1 MSSSLS
7 AIAAFVTL
15 CPWGPPTPGSVT
27 WRQLCTRKLKVQ
39 GILAKSSHWE
49 NNIWISKKKPSAL
62 TWLATVFGIKSS
74 LAMANLFIG
83 ADLETFCNYWNLSE
97 KMLMT
102 SVNFRDSSHVL
113 YIRIHIA
120 LLLFNRIG
128 LTSQRCIWI
137 CYVDSLTR
145 QALINRVSKSDTEKN
160 SANNTRVNSK
170 YQFVENPRDCCFF
183 WQLFIPYKLHTVD

>member
-1 MSSSLS
+1 
-7 AIAAFVTL
+7 
-15 CPWGPPTPGSVT
+15 
-27 WRQLCTRKLKVQ
+27 
-39 GILAKSSHWE
+39 
-49 NNIWISKKKPSAL
+49 
-62 TWLATVFGIKSS
+62 
-74 LAMANLFIG
+74 MANLFIG

-102 SVNFRDSSHVL
+102 SVNFRDSSHAL

-170 YQFVENPRDCCFF
+170 YQFVENPRDYYFF
-183 WQLFIPYKLHTVD
+183 WQLFIPCKLHTVDWEKGGSRLHDSVKLRLRRMLRQNLEMLTPFLYFSRTQH